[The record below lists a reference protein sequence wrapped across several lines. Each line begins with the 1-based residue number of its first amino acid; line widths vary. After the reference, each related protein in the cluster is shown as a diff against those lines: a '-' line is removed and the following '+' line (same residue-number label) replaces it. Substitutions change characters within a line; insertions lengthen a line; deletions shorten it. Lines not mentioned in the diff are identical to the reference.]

1 MCFTGSV
8 PVLKVEVYESQERMK
23 SSYDAQLFK
32 DKLIGSAE
40 ISICSLPV
48 GVQSMEH
55 YR

>member
-8 PVLKVEVYESQERMK
+8 PVLKVEVYESQLVMIC
-23 SSYDAQLFK
+23 SYDAQLFK

-40 ISICSLPV
+40 ISIRSLPV

-55 YR
+55 Y